1 MSQQKISR
9 TVLPRAEQERI
20 DDIIK
25 THVCHSLHLTR
36 FEQQEAQEYQR
47 NRTKLSRTFNWTVI
61 DQQLGKSYATKSFA
75 YKRFFDVILPNLLPS
90 YPLETVIQIEKYI
103 QEQVSS
109 TPDLHEIVKS
119 PRGVSD
125 LIKKI
130 CKQTKDEFNLQGSDI
145 YSYKKQVD
153 NINNYIKN
161 RINNHS
167 ISMTAIDANDLIV
180 FQKLEEPQEYK
191 SVQEHAVTRVL
202 AANGETK
209 ESRDEDE
216 TQIFATS
223 SVSELTYLTEIF
235 EFSSLFE

>member
-25 THVCHSLHLTR
+25 THVCHSLQLTQ

-47 NRTKLSRTFNWTVI
+47 NRTKLSRTFNWTAI

-103 QEQVSS
+103 QKQVSS
-109 TPDLHEIVKS
+109 TLDLHEIVKS

-145 YSYKKQVD
+145 YSYKKEVD
-153 NINNYIKN
+153 
-161 RINNHS
+161 RINHAIEKCICDHCN
-167 ISMTAIDANDLIV
+167 SMAVIKVDELIV

-191 SVQEHAVTRVL
+191 SVQEHAVTKVL
-202 AANGETK
+202 AANGETN

-223 SVSELTYLTEIF
+223 PVSELTYLTEIF